1 MEYLGIP
8 FSVKNVPCL
17 QPDFLPFAPWRTA
30 YLSQARQPF
39 RIAVEGSGTVVYETR
54 IRGGSPAD
62 LRYLERT
69 VKLLLWS
76 VGGWRVTL
84 QGDEALISRLRESF
98 SPHGS
103 RAFDAAM
110 METVYGRP
118 FCVETAGERFPEPR
132 PAARPIGGHLEGCR
146 IGFDAGGSDRKV
158 SAVVDGRTVY
168 SEEVIWHPKTAADPR
183 YHQREV
189 LCALRTAAAHLPR
202 VDAIGVSTAGIVRG
216 DELMVS
222 ALLAAVPPERQQ
234 EGRTLYRR
242 AAAAMGNVPLA
253 VANDGDVTALAG
265 YMSLGTGPV
274 MGIAMGTSQAAGYVD
289 AQGRVSGWLNEL
301 AFAPV
306 DLAEAA
312 PRDPWSGDTGVGGQY
327 FSQDA
332 VIRLAAA
339 AGVPTDAA
347 LTPAQQLRQVQ
358 ELARQGHPA
367 ARRIFRDMGV
377 CLAHTLALYAE
388 IYPLRHVM
396 VLGRVAS
403 GIGGV
408 DDGDL
413 PPCAGGGVPSA
424 AAGGAAAGRS
434 LPPHRTVRGRRQSS
448 AGAPVTLP
456 SPNQQIFPN
465 GVCRLERLALCAGWN
480 ALLNEASCQMVYP
493 AEWNTLPDGPPYQMR
508 HRAG

>member
-39 RIAVEGSGTVVYETR
+39 RIAVEGSGTMVYETR

-103 RAFDAAM
+103 RAFDVAM

-306 DLAEAA
+306 DLNEEAMA
-312 PRDPWSGDTGVGGQY
+312 DEWSTDRGVGCKY

-332 VIRLAAA
+332 VIKLAPQ
-339 AGVPTDAA
+339 AGIQLDEG
-347 LTPAQQLRQVQ
+347 LTPAEKLKVIQGLMEQDDARAVAIYDSIGAY
-358 ELARQGHPA
+358 LAYT
-367 ARRIFRDMGV
+367 V
-377 CLAHTLALYAE
+377 VLYSQFYE
-388 IYPLRHVM
+388 LRHLI
-396 VLGRVAS
+396 VLGRVMS
-403 GIGGV
+403 GKGGNRILERCQEILGAEYPQLAESIRV
-408 DDGDL
+408 ML
-413 PPCAGGGVPSA
+413 PDEKTRRVGQSVA
-424 AAGGAAAGRS
+424 AAS
-434 LPPHRTVRGRRQSS
+434 LPELQK
-448 AGAPVTLP
+448 
-456 SPNQQIFPN
+456 
-465 GVCRLERLALCAGWN
+465 
-480 ALLNEASCQMVYP
+480 
-493 AEWNTLPDGPPYQMR
+493 
-508 HRAG
+508 

>member
-62 LRYLERT
+62 LRYLERI
-69 VKLLLWS
+69 VKLVLWS

-158 SAVVDGRTVY
+158 SAVMDGRTVY

-242 AAAAMGNVPLA
+242 AAAAMGNV
-253 VANDGDVTALAG
+253 
-265 YMSLGTGPV
+265 

-347 LTPAQQLRQVQ
+347 LPPAQQLRQVQ

-367 ARRIFRDMGV
+367 ARRIFRDVGV

-403 GIGGV
+403 GIGGEWMTETCRRV
-408 DDGDL
+408 LAEEYPQLPLEVLLPDDRFRRIGQSVFRRCARNAAIPESADL
-413 PPCAGGGVPSA
+413 SERCVPVGTPCSMRCP
-424 AAGGAAAGRS
+424 
-434 LPPHRTVRGRRQSS
+434 
-448 AGAPVTLP
+448 
-456 SPNQQIFPN
+456 PN
-465 GVCRLERLALCAGWN
+465 GVPCRVEHPAGWAALPN
-480 ALLNEASCQMVYP
+480 AAPCRVRWLAK
-493 AEWNTLPDGPPYQMR
+493 
-508 HRAG
+508 

>member
-1 MEYLGIP
+1 MNCYGVSVNLKNIP
-8 FSVKNVPCL
+8 ELDPEFTPLLKFNEA
-17 QPDFLPFAPWRTA
+17 FLKDATKPV
-30 YLSQARQPF
+30 S
-39 RIAVEGSGTVVYETR
+39 IAVER
-54 IRGGSPAD
+54 AD
-62 LRYLERT
+62 GQMAACHTKIHEEPEMTQANHYYIDRL
-69 VKLLLWS
+69 VKTMIW
-76 VGGWRVTL
+76 L
-84 QGDEALISRLRESF
+84 QGGFRVYVNDKDLYDYLSSVYCKGGARE
-98 SPHGS
+98 
-103 RAFDAAM
+103 FDWDFMSHIYEHEFEIVFTEQVPETKNAPIAM
-110 METVYGRP
+110 
-118 FCVETAGERFPEPR
+118 
-132 PAARPIGGHLEGCR
+132 GGHLEGCR

-202 VDAIGVSTAGIVRG
+202 VDGIGVSTAGIVRG

-403 GIGGV
+403 GIGGEWMTEICRRV
-408 DDGDL
+408 LAEEYPQLPLEVLLPDDRFRRIGQS
-413 PPCAGGGVPSA
+413 VA
-424 AAGGAAAGRS
+424 AAS
-434 LPPHRTVRGRRQSS
+434 LPQVR
-448 AGAPVTLP
+448 P
-456 SPNQQIFPN
+456 
-465 GVCRLERLALCAGWN
+465 
-480 ALLNEASCQMVYP
+480 
-493 AEWNTLPDGPPYQMR
+493 
-508 HRAG
+508 

>member
-1 MEYLGIP
+1 MNRYGIEIA
-8 FSVKNVPCL
+8 VKNAPKL
-17 QPDFLPFAPWRTA
+17 DPEFMPILKFNRSFLNTA
-30 YLSQARQPF
+30 KKPVS
-39 RIAVEGSGTVVYETR
+39 IAVERADGQMATCHTYIHGTPEMAQADHYYVNRLVKTILWMKGGFRIYVAGDRDTYEYLKGAYGP
-54 IRGGSPAD
+54 GGEQDFDFDYMANIFEHPF
-62 LRYLERT
+62 E
-69 VKLLLWS
+69 VLL
-76 VGGWRVTL
+76 VDQVP
-84 QGDEALISRLRESF
+84 EAKDC
-98 SPHGS
+98 PKK
-103 RAFDAAM
+103 M
-110 METVYGRP
+110 
-118 FCVETAGERFPEPR
+118 
-132 PAARPIGGHLEGCR
+132 GGHLEGCR

-202 VDAIGVSTAGIVRG
+202 VDAIGVSTAGIVQG

-347 LTPAQQLRQVQ
+347 LTPAQQLQQVQ

-377 CLAHTLALYAE
+377 CLAHTLALYAA
-388 IYPLRHVM
+388 IYPLCHVM

-403 GIGGV
+403 GIGGEWMTETCRRV
-408 DDGDL
+408 LAEEYPQLPLEVLLPDDRFRRIGQS
-413 PPCAGGGVPSA
+413 VA
-424 AAGGAAAGRS
+424 AAS
-434 LPPHRTVRGRRQSS
+434 LPQVR
-448 AGAPVTLP
+448 P
-456 SPNQQIFPN
+456 
-465 GVCRLERLALCAGWN
+465 
-480 ALLNEASCQMVYP
+480 
-493 AEWNTLPDGPPYQMR
+493 
-508 HRAG
+508 

>member
-8 FSVKNVPCL
+8 FSVKNTPCL

-69 VKLLLWS
+69 IKLLLWS

-84 QGDEALISRLRESF
+84 QGDEVLISQLGEIF

-103 RAFDAAM
+103 RAFDVAM

-118 FCVETAGERFPEPR
+118 FCVEAAGERFPEPR

-339 AGVPTDAA
+339 AG
-347 LTPAQQLRQVQ
+347 
-358 ELARQGHPA
+358 
-367 ARRIFRDMGV
+367 
-377 CLAHTLALYAE
+377 
-388 IYPLRHVM
+388 
-396 VLGRVAS
+396 
-403 GIGGV
+403 
-408 DDGDL
+408 
-413 PPCAGGGVPSA
+413 
-424 AAGGAAAGRS
+424 
-434 LPPHRTVRGRRQSS
+434 
-448 AGAPVTLP
+448 
-456 SPNQQIFPN
+456 
-465 GVCRLERLALCAGWN
+465 
-480 ALLNEASCQMVYP
+480 
-493 AEWNTLPDGPPYQMR
+493 
-508 HRAG
+508 

>member
-84 QGDEALISRLRESF
+84 QGDGVLISQLGEIF

-103 RAFDAAM
+103 RAFDVAM

-118 FCVETAGERFPEPR
+118 FCVETAGERFPEPQ

-168 SEEVIWHPKTAADPR
+168 SEEVVWHPKTAADPR

-377 CLAHTLALYAE
+377 CLAHTLALYAA

-403 GIGGV
+403 GIGGEWMTETCRRV
-408 DDGDL
+408 LAEEYPQLPLEVLLPDDRFRRIGQS
-413 PPCAGGGVPSA
+413 VA
-424 AAGGAAAGRS
+424 AAS
-434 LPPHRTVRGRRQSS
+434 LPQVR
-448 AGAPVTLP
+448 P
-456 SPNQQIFPN
+456 
-465 GVCRLERLALCAGWN
+465 
-480 ALLNEASCQMVYP
+480 
-493 AEWNTLPDGPPYQMR
+493 
-508 HRAG
+508 

>member
-1 MEYLGIP
+1 MKHLGIDVTVKHLPPLDPAFIPLGRFYEAFLRDAQEP
-8 FSVKNVPCL
+8 FDV
-17 QPDFLPFAPWRTA
+17 
-30 YLSQARQPF
+30 
-39 RIAVEGSGTVVYETR
+39 AVERSGGQMAVYRTR
-54 IRGGSPAD
+54 VHGTEELREAD
-62 LRYLERT
+62 IYYIDRIIKT
-69 VKLLLWS
+69 LLWMK
-76 VGGWRVTL
+76 GGFRVYL
-84 QGDEALISRLRESF
+84 AGNEAVCRAMQEHYSAS
-98 SPHGS
+98 GS
-103 RAFDAAM
+103 RAFDFDYM
-110 METVYGRP
+110 GNVYEHPFEVVRVDAVPEEKSVSQAIGR
-118 FCVETAGERFPEPR
+118 
-132 PAARPIGGHLEGCR
+132 HLDGCR

-202 VDAIGVSTAGIVRG
+202 VDAIGVSTAGIVQG

-347 LTPAQQLRQVQ
+347 LTPAQQLQQVQ

-377 CLAHTLALYAE
+377 CLAHTLALYAA
-388 IYPLRHVM
+388 IYPLCHVM

-403 GIGGV
+403 GIGGEWMTETCRRV
-408 DDGDL
+408 LAEEYPQLPLEVLLPDDRFRRIGQS
-413 PPCAGGGVPSA
+413 VA
-424 AAGGAAAGRS
+424 AAS
-434 LPPHRTVRGRRQSS
+434 LPQVR
-448 AGAPVTLP
+448 P
-456 SPNQQIFPN
+456 
-465 GVCRLERLALCAGWN
+465 
-480 ALLNEASCQMVYP
+480 
-493 AEWNTLPDGPPYQMR
+493 
-508 HRAG
+508 

>member
-8 FSVKNVPCL
+8 FSVKNTPCL

-39 RIAVEGSGTVVYETR
+39 RIAVEGNGTVVYETR

-69 VKLLLWS
+69 IKLLLWS

-84 QGDEALISRLRESF
+84 QGDEVLISQLGEIF

-103 RAFDAAM
+103 RAFDVAM

-118 FCVETAGERFPEPR
+118 FCVETAEERFPEPR
-132 PAARPIGGHLEGCR
+132 PVARPIGGHLEGCR

-158 SAVVDGRTVY
+158 SAVVDGCTVY

-253 VANDGDVTALAG
+253 VANDG
-265 YMSLGTGPV
+265 
-274 MGIAMGTSQAAGYVD
+274 IAKMYD
-289 AQGRVSGWLNEL
+289 A
-301 AFAPV
+301 
-306 DLAEAA
+306 
-312 PRDPWSGDTGVGGQY
+312 
-327 FSQDA
+327 
-332 VIRLAAA
+332 
-339 AGVPTDAA
+339 
-347 LTPAQQLRQVQ
+347 
-358 ELARQGHPA
+358 H
-367 ARRIFRDMGV
+367 
-377 CLAHTLALYAE
+377 
-388 IYPLRHVM
+388 
-396 VLGRVAS
+396 
-403 GIGGV
+403 
-408 DDGDL
+408 
-413 PPCAGGGVPSA
+413 
-424 AAGGAAAGRS
+424 
-434 LPPHRTVRGRRQSS
+434 
-448 AGAPVTLP
+448 
-456 SPNQQIFPN
+456 
-465 GVCRLERLALCAGWN
+465 
-480 ALLNEASCQMVYP
+480 
-493 AEWNTLPDGPPYQMR
+493 R
-508 HRAG
+508 HRQPPVVPLIRPQVELLEALGQ

>member
-1 MEYLGIP
+1 MGIP

-54 IRGGSPAD
+54 IRGGSLAD

-84 QGDEALISRLRESF
+84 QGDEVLISRLRESF

-103 RAFDAAM
+103 RAFDVAM

-132 PAARPIGGHLEGCR
+132 PASRPIGGHLEGCR

-306 DLAEAA
+306 DLFEDAMADE
-312 PRDPWSGDTGVGGQY
+312 WSTDIGVGCKY

-332 VIRLAAA
+332 VIKLAPR
-339 AGVPTDAA
+339 AGIELDSA
-347 LTPAQQLRQVQ
+347 LTPAEKLKVVQ
-358 ELARQGHPA
+358 NLMEKGDSR
-367 ARRIFRDMGV
+367 ARRIFASIGAY
-377 CLAHTLALYAE
+377 LAHTLKLYCRFYDVHHM
-388 IYPLRHVM
+388 I
-396 VLGRVAS
+396 VLGRVMS
-403 GIGGV
+403 GLGGSV
-408 DDGDL
+408 ILETCLSILNEEYPELAQKVRVML
-413 PPCAGGGVPSA
+413 PDEKTRRVGQSVA
-424 AAGGAAAGRS
+424 AAS
-434 LPPHRTVRGRRQSS
+434 LPELRK
-448 AGAPVTLP
+448 
-456 SPNQQIFPN
+456 
-465 GVCRLERLALCAGWN
+465 N
-480 ALLNEASCQMVYP
+480 A
-493 AEWNTLPDGPPYQMR
+493 
-508 HRAG
+508 

>member
-84 QGDEALISRLRESF
+84 QGDEVLISRLRESF

-103 RAFDAAM
+103 RAFDVAM

-118 FCVETAGERFPEPR
+118 FCVEMAGERFPEPR

-306 DLAEAA
+306 DLFEDAMADE
-312 PRDPWSGDTGVGGQY
+312 WSTDIGVGCKY

-332 VIRLAAA
+332 VIKLAPR
-339 AGVPTDAA
+339 AGIELDPA
-347 LTPAQQLRQVQ
+347 LTPAEKLKVVQ
-358 ELARQGHPA
+358 NLMEKGDSR
-367 ARRIFRDMGV
+367 ARRIFASIGAY
-377 CLAHTLALYAE
+377 LAHTLKLYCRFYDVHHM
-388 IYPLRHVM
+388 I
-396 VLGRVAS
+396 VLGRVMS
-403 GIGGV
+403 GLGGSV
-408 DDGDL
+408 ILETCLSILNEEYPELAQKVRVML
-413 PPCAGGGVPSA
+413 PDEKTRRVGQSVA
-424 AAGGAAAGRS
+424 AAS
-434 LPPHRTVRGRRQSS
+434 LPELRK
-448 AGAPVTLP
+448 
-456 SPNQQIFPN
+456 
-465 GVCRLERLALCAGWN
+465 N
-480 ALLNEASCQMVYP
+480 A
-493 AEWNTLPDGPPYQMR
+493 
-508 HRAG
+508 